1 MAVKKIEPVNMM
13 LVQMDMGYE
22 DKLLISAEDAAT
34 LTEIMGRANT
44 VNTSYNKDPV
54 FKHGVVARAF
64 SISPMPTE
72 TITDLKKAAF
82 LGITLTE
89 YQEAKEDA
97 KPVPRE
103 S

>member
-1 MAVKKIEPVNMM
+1 MAVKKIEPSNMM
-13 LVQMDMGYE
+13 LVSMDMGYE

-44 VNTSYNKDPV
+44 VNTPYNQDPV

-64 SISPMPTE
+64 SISPMPTA
-72 TITDLKKAAF
+72 TINDLKKAAF